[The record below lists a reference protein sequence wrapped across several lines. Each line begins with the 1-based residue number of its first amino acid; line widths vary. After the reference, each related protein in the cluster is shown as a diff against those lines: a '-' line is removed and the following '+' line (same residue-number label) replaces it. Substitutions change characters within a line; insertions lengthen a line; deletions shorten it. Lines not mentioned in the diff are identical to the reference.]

1 VSDLNFIL
9 DTQSSEDAP
18 EALRALPHKS
28 LTETLCKEADKFNAK
43 LPLARRVPAKTV
55 ESIISREKT
64 HPNAMRALGQYFNT
78 IENPHTPTPTAH
90 RDLLPKNHPL
100 STKWISQFSAR
111 EDIATYFES
120 YTKIEDHETRA
131 LVASALSYEPDS
143 AQRYFYNEVLLSK
156 TNDLSLLALLDE
168 TDKMIEERKTSQ

>member
-9 DTQSSEDAP
+9 DVQSSEDAP

-28 LTETLCKEADKFNAK
+28 LTEILCKEADKFNAK

-55 ESIISREKT
+55 ELIISREKT

-78 IENPHTPTPTAH
+78 IENPHTSTPTTH
-90 RDLLPKNHPL
+90 RDLLPRNHPL
-100 STKWISQFSAR
+100 STKWISQFSVRA
-111 EDIATYFES
+111 DVATYFES
-120 YTKIEDHETRA
+120 DTRIEDHETRA
-131 LVASALSYEPDS
+131 LVASAISYEPDS
-143 AQRYFYNEVLLSK
+143 AQRDFYNEVLISK

-168 TDKMIEERKTSQ
+168 TDKMIEGRKANK